1 MIRVLLTIGILACP
15 FGLAACASAPEVAEP
30 SAAASSESV
39 TPTTA
44 VQPSETGTSNGATYD
59 VTTTSIDGYSPD
71 GRGTWKATRVQLLG
85 GDPAVAR
92 AFNDASQAVVR
103 GQLARAVSG
112 AQEGTTP
119 WSFEANGEV
128 TFRSVVVA
136 QVITSALYFGAH
148 PSSEAGTVVIDS
160 RTARPVTIADVFADE
175 RAGLHRLSEQTKV
188 IMPKANGWHGRM
200 PDEPGNAPL
209 RENFT
214 SWVPTAAGMELH
226 FPAHQFG
233 MGHAATITVPWPALT
248 DLLAPGMADIA
259 RA

>member
-1 MIRVLLTIGILACP
+1 MIRVLRTIGILVSAL
-15 FGLAACASAPEVAEP
+15 GLAACAHAPELAEP
-30 SAAASSESV
+30 SPAASASSV
-39 TPTTA
+39 TPTTE
-44 VQPSETGTSNGATYD
+44 VPPSQTGMSNGATYG

-71 GRGTWKATRVQLLG
+71 GLGTWKATRVQLLG
-85 GDPAVAR
+85 GDAAVSR

-112 AQEGTTP
+112 AKEGTTP

-160 RTARPVTIADVFADE
+160 RTARPVTIADVFTDE
-175 RAGLHRLSEQTKV
+175 RAGLHRLSEQTRV
-188 IMPKANGWHGRM
+188 LVPKANGWNGRM
-200 PDEPGNAPL
+200 PDEPGNAPR

-214 SWVPTAAGMELH
+214 NWVPTAAGMELH
-226 FPAHQFG
+226 FPAQQFG
-233 MGHAATITVPWPALT
+233 MG
-248 DLLAPGMADIA
+248 LAQTLSLIHI
-259 RA
+259 